1 MMMQTIGKKMI
12 FRVDYDVSDEK
23 KKQKAFF
30 VLTISNQQIGQYTG
44 IDENSNYKD
53 KKTENLNL
61 NFMQTKR
68 IEIKPRHCCVH

>member
-23 KKQKAFF
+23 KNKKLFF
-30 VLTISNQQIGQYTG
+30 VPTISNQQIGQYTG

-53 KKTENLNL
+53 KKNGKFKLEFDAN
-61 NFMQTKR
+61 K
-68 IEIKPRHCCVH
+68 KD